1 MVMKNG
7 FSLLV
12 RPSALGA
19 IPLDTI
25 MRQIEQQLS
34 SMLGTKVGLIT
45 VAVANGHLDMASGLS
60 RERTIACLQAVLD
73 DLKAQQGKL
82 IVPGG

>member
-1 MVMKNG
+1 MPVSNG
-7 FSLLV
+7 FSPIV

-19 IPLDTI
+19 IPLDRI

-34 SMLGTKVGLIT
+34 SMVGTQVGLIT

-60 RERTIACLQAVLD
+60 RERTITCLQAVLD
-73 DLKAQQGKL
+73 DLKVQGGKL
-82 IVPGG
+82 IIPGQ